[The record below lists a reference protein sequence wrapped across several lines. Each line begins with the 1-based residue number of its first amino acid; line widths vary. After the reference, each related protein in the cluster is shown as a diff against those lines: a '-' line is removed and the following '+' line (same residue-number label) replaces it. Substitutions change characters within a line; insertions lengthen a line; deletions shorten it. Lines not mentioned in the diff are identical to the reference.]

1 MRHLIAL
8 LLVLALSL
16 PAFAGFEGPGSHRLG
31 FSGPGPANVT
41 QAAQVQNAR
50 DDAPCMLEGAL
61 VERIG
66 KDKYTFRDASGTV
79 TVEID
84 DHVFGG
90 KTVTPQ
96 SRVRLVGE
104 VEDKKH
110 GRPHE
115 VDVRYLEILN

>member
-8 LLVLALSL
+8 PLVLALSV
-16 PAFAGFEGPGSHRLG
+16 PAFAGFEGPGNTGG
-31 FSGPGPANVT
+31 FSGPDPANVT
-41 QAAQVQNAR
+41 QAAQVQKAR
-50 DDAPCMLEGAL
+50 DDAPCTLEGAL

-66 KDKYTFRDASGTV
+66 KDKYTFRDASGAV

-96 SRVRLVGE
+96 SRIRLVGE
-104 VEDKKH
+104 VEDKKY